1 MTNMTAT
8 VWTDD
13 VPVRA
18 SDLTPHGTASAPALC
33 VYLQE
38 AAGHHADALGV
49 SMRRLQ
55 EERQA
60 WVLSRLH
67 LDLDRPPRRDETVT
81 IETWPSGLEGLYATR
96 EFVLSTNGAEIGR
109 ATSRWFVID
118 TERRRPVRPPRSLY
132 DLETPDRP
140 LPLPHDFDD
149 LSEPDRV
156 DHEASWRAR
165 YHDLDLNRHVNSVR
179 YLDWALGTLPDDLL
193 DAHQCTGVALQ
204 FRSEATLG
212 TPVRAT
218 AQMDADND
226 GQRARHA
233 LHHAGTNDL
242 LAVAR
247 TDWTPRS

>member
-1 MTNMTAT
+1 MA
-8 VWTDD
+8 VDIWTEDI
-13 VPVRA
+13 PVRS
-18 SDLTPHGTASAPALC
+18 SDLTPHGTASVPALC

-38 AAGHHADALGV
+38 AAGHHADALEV

-55 EERQA
+55 DEDRA
-60 WVLSRLH
+60 WVLSHLH
-67 LDLDRPPRRDETVT
+67 LDLHRPPEGDETVT

-96 EFVLSTNGAEIGR
+96 EFVLSTDAAEIGR

-140 LPLPHDFDD
+140 RPLPHEFDD
-149 LSEPDRV
+149 LPEPDRI

-179 YLDWALGTLPDDLL
+179 YLEWALGTLPDDLL
-193 DAHQCTGVALQ
+193 DTYQCTGVSLQ
-204 FRSEATLG
+204 FRAEATLG

-218 AQMDADND
+218 AQIDENSDE
-226 GQRARHA
+226 RVARHA
-233 LHHAGTNDL
+233 LHHIETDDL
-242 LAVAR
+242 LAAAR
-247 TDWTPRS
+247 TWWSPRS

>member
-1 MTNMTAT
+1 
-8 VWTDD
+8 V
-13 VPVRA
+13 
-18 SDLTPHGTASAPALC
+18 PALC

-55 EERQA
+55 DEDRA
-60 WVLSRLH
+60 WVLSHLH
-67 LDLDRPPRRDETVT
+67 LELDRLPEGDETVT

-96 EFVLSTNGAEIGR
+96 EFVLSTDENEIGH

-132 DLETPDRP
+132 DLETPDRA
-140 LPLPHDFDD
+140 LPIPHDFDD
-149 LSEPDRV
+149 LPAPDRV
-156 DHEASWRAR
+156 DHGAAWRAR

-179 YLDWALGTLPDDLL
+179 YLEWALGSLPDDLF
-193 DAHQCTGVALQ
+193 DAYQYREVVLQ
-204 FRSEATLG
+204 FRAEATLG

-218 AQMDADND
+218 ARIEASGNKQA
-226 GQRARHA
+226 ARHA
-233 LHHAGTNDL
+233 LLHAESNDL

-247 TDWTPRS
+247 TTWTSRS

>member
-1 MTNMTAT
+1 MVAN
-8 VWTDD
+8 VWSETL
-13 VPVRA
+13 PVRS
-18 SDLTPHGTASAPALC
+18 SDLTPHGTASVPALC

-55 EERQA
+55 EEQQA
-60 WVLSRLH
+60 WVLSHLH
-67 LDLDRPPRRDETVT
+67 LDLDRPPRRDESVT

-96 EFVLSTNGAEIGR
+96 EFVLRTSDTEIGR

-140 LPLPHDFDD
+140 LPLPHDIND
-149 LSEPDRV
+149 LPEPDRV

-179 YLDWALGTLPDDLL
+179 YLEWALGTLPDDLL
-193 DAHQCTGVALQ
+193 DAHQCTGVVLQ

-218 AQMDADND
+218 AQIDADGN
-226 GQRARHA
+226 RHSVRHA
-233 LHHAGTNDL
+233 LHHAETDDR
-242 LAVAR
+242 LATAR
-247 TDWTPRS
+247 TEWAPRS

>member
-1 MTNMTAT
+1 MTAD
-8 VWTDD
+8 VWTESI
-13 VPVRA
+13 PVRS
-18 SDLTPHGTASAPALC
+18 SDLTPHGTASVPALC

-38 AAGHHADALGV
+38 AAGHHADDLDV

-55 EERQA
+55 EENQA
-60 WVLSRLH
+60 WVLSH
-67 LDLDRPPRRDETVT
+67 LYVELDRLPEMDETVT

-96 EFVLSTNGAEIGR
+96 EFVLLVDDNEIGR

-156 DHEASWRAR
+156 EHEASWRAR

-233 LHHAGTNDL
+233 LHHAGTDDR
-242 LAVAR
+242 LATAR

>member
-1 MTNMTAT
+1 MTAD
-8 VWTDD
+8 VWTESL
-13 VPVRA
+13 PVRS
-18 SDLTPHGTASAPALC
+18 SDLTPHGTASVPALC

-49 SMRRLQ
+49 SMRELRDEDRAWALSHLRL
-55 EERQA
+55 A
-60 WVLSRLH
+60 
-67 LDLDRPPRRDETVT
+67 LDRPPEEDEAIT
-81 IETWPSGLEGLYATR
+81 IETWPSGLDGLYATR
-96 EFVLSTNGAEIGR
+96 EFVLSTDAAEIGH
-109 ATSRWFVID
+109 ATSRWFVLD
-118 TERRRPVRPPRSLY
+118 TERRRPVRPPRLLY
-132 DLETPDRP
+132 DLETPDRA
-140 LPLPHDFDD
+140 LPLPHHFDD
-149 LSEPDRV
+149 LPEPDRV

-179 YLDWALGTLPDDLL
+179 YLEWALGTLPYDLL
-193 DAHQCTGVALQ
+193 DAHQCTGVVLQ

-242 LAVAR
+242 LAAAR
-247 TDWTPRS
+247 TRWTPRS